1 MPVIN
6 RITAYRP
13 TFPKPTISLPIRWR
27 LALWSAALVTATLAV
42 AAYASYTSLRET
54 LLRDVD
60 INLIERAAKIEQR
73 VIDPAVSTL
82 TTVVTATDMRVDEI
96 EEFEAPGMYAQ
107 IFGLNA
113 TLLASSSNLPP
124 SGLPIDVE
132 AISVALGGQT
142 SIVNVSGG
150 RDRLRVLT
158 RPIGSDGRIAGVIRV
173 AASLHLLDTFL
184 LRLERI
190 FFVIGMGGLFLSLV
204 GGWALASRALAPVMR
219 MTHVARET
227 AADVDSDP
235 REPPIFVSAMRD
247 EIGVLAATF
256 DEMLTRLRDNVRG
269 QREFLAD
276 TSHELRNPLMVLR
289 ANLDLLDLDLPPDE
303 RSACLREAREEV
315 DRMSRLVSDLLF
327 LAEVDASQA
336 IVQDRLDLGEIAKG
350 VVRRSRVLP
359 DGLELK
365 LGLIDPASV
374 LGDRDRLRQLL
385 TNLVENAIRYTP
397 PPGTITVS
405 VRRLGDRAELSVRD
419 TGIGIAPDHQTRVFD
434 RFYRVDSAR
443 TRTVGGTGLGLA
455 IVKQIADAHGGT
467 VKLDST
473 VAIGSEFRVILP
485 LVATSFLDDVSH
497 QPVAIGS
504 VRRD

>member
-1 MPVIN
+1 M
-6 RITAYRP
+6 
-13 TFPKPTISLPIRWR
+13 
-27 LALWSAALVTATLAV
+27 ALWSAALVTATLAV

-54 LLRDVD
+54 LLRELDM
-60 INLIERAAKIEQR
+60 NLIERAEQIEQR
-73 VIDPAVSTL
+73 VIDPASSAL
-82 TTVVTATDMRVDEI
+82 TATVTANDMKADDI
-96 EEFEAPGMYAQ
+96 EEFEAPGVYVQ

-113 TLLASSSNLPP
+113 HLLASSSNLP
-124 SGLPIDVE
+124 STGLPFDAE
-132 AISVALGGQT
+132 AITAAINGQT
-142 SIVNVSGG
+142 TIANVPGG

-158 RPIGSDGRIAGVIRV
+158 RPIEWDGRTAGVIRV

-190 FFVIGMGGLFLSLV
+190 FLMIGMGGLLLSLA
-204 GGWALASRALAPVMR
+204 GGWALATRALAPVMR
-219 MTHVARET
+219 MTHVARVT
-227 AADVDSDP
+227 AADVDIDP
-235 REPPIFVSAMRD
+235 QEPPIFVSAMRD

-289 ANLDLLDLDLPPDE
+289 ANLDLLDLDLPPEE

-315 DRMSRLVSDLLF
+315 DRMTRLVSDLLF
-327 LAEVDASQA
+327 LAEVDASEA
-336 IVQDRLDLGEIAKG
+336 IVHDRLDLGEIANG
-350 VVRRSRVLP
+350 IVRRSRVLP

-365 LGLIDPASV
+365 LGLVDPASV

-397 PPGTITVS
+397 PPGVITVS

-419 TGIGIAPDHQTRVFD
+419 TGIGIAPDHQSRVFD

-455 IVKQIADAHGGT
+455 IVKQIADAHGGK
-467 VKLDST
+467 VKLDS
-473 VAIGSEFRVILP
+473 VVGIGSEFRVVLP
-485 LVATSFLDDVSH
+485 LVSPSAFDELLR
-497 QPVAIGS
+497 QPTPVGS
-504 VRRD
+504 SRQE